1 MKGTDIT
8 KEFGSLYISRQ
19 GPDRV
24 EANPADANC
33 GFFRRF
39 LSAPPSPPGSTGVWS
54 DRKGWVLGWVVCS
67 LLVALPFLVVRFPP
81 IADLPQHTAQIRL
94 LGEAWQDPGGPYTIQ
109 WFTPYSLQYVILGCA
124 WAIGGPA
131 EAGRLGMAMIG
142 LLWVAAA
149 HLLAFRRERS
159 PAAAALACA
168 LFFTSTT
175 YWGFYG
181 FMLGW
186 SVFVLWLLLVDARRR
201 DTGRWTDVV
210 LALLVGILL
219 YMSHILWLGIAV
231 LWLVVSAVMFR
242 VPIRTTI
249 LRAAGLAPIVIA
261 AALWYPRLAA
271 GGFTSPTVWMTTPTA
286 RVSFSWIVDSLF
298 GGLRGSTEFG
308 IVATL
313 ALWML
318 VAILQW
324 RSSADASSV
333 DYELLAAA
341 TMFGVLGLM
350 LPDQRTNT
358 ILFAVRWVPIAGVLA
373 LLAGP
378 PLRIKAVLARVVALG
393 MVLVLSLT
401 TAFTW
406 RQFERI
412 EMSGLSESLAA
423 MPDRPRVIGLDFV
436 KGSEFVKGRP
446 FIQTFAYAQVLH
458 GGRLNF
464 SFAEFVPSL
473 VVFRTREP
481 RPWSRGLEWFPE
493 GIQPTDLA
501 HFSHALVNA
510 DDVTHDRFV
519 KFFGVHAMTEHGRW
533 RLYRI
538 RSEP

>member
-1 MKGTDIT
+1 MA
-8 KEFGSLYISRQ
+8 S
-19 GPDRV
+19 PDGR
-24 EANPADANC
+24 A
-33 GFFRRF
+33 
-39 LSAPPSPPGSTGVWS
+39 
-54 DRKGWVLGWVVCS
+54 GWVLGWALCS
-67 LLVALPFLVVRFPP
+67 LLVALPFLVVEFPP

-94 LGEAWQDPGGPYTIQ
+94 LQEAWQDSGGPYTVQ
-109 WFTPYSLQYVILGCA
+109 WLTPYSLQYLILGGA

-131 EAGRLGMAMIG
+131 DAGRLGMVMVG

-149 HLLAFRRERS
+149 HLLAFRRGRS
-159 PAAAALACA
+159 PAAAALACG

-186 SVFVLWLLLVDARRR
+186 PVFVLWLLLVGARRR
-201 DTGRWTDVV
+201 DTGRWTDAV
-210 LALLVGILL
+210 LAFLVGILL
-219 YMSHILWLGIAV
+219 YTSHILWLGIAV

-242 VPIRTTI
+242 IPIRTTMV
-249 LRAAGLAPIVIA
+249 RAAGLAPIVIA

-286 RVSFSWIVDSLF
+286 RLSFSWIVDSLL

-308 IVATL
+308 IVAAL

-318 VAILQW
+318 VAIVQW
-324 RSSADASSV
+324 RSSADAASV

-341 TMFGVLGLM
+341 IMFGVLGLI

-378 PLRIKAVLARVVALG
+378 PLRSKAVLSRLVALG
-393 MVLVLSLT
+393 LVLVLSLT
-401 TAFTW
+401 TALTW

-473 VVFRTREP
+473 VVFRAPEP

-493 GIQPTDLA
+493 GVQPTDLA
-501 HFSHALVNA
+501 HFTHALVNA

-519 KFFGVHAMTEHGRW
+519 KVFGVHAMTEHGRW

-538 RSEP
+538 QREP